1 MIYDEYEQ
9 QSILFYTYLVNKLE
23 QILGKQSIKQISNK
37 NDQEEIELEDLLD
50 SKNEDDT
57 DKESECWNPAYE
69 LKEADEDTASEE
81 NGYWRNPRYC
91 AVLNVT
97 KAYLN
102 FCCY

>member
-1 MIYDEYEQ
+1 MIMIYDEYEQ

-57 DKESECWNPAYE
+57 DKESEC
-69 LKEADEDTASEE
+69 
-81 NGYWRNPRYC
+81 
-91 AVLNVT
+91 
-97 KAYLN
+97 
-102 FCCY
+102 